1 MNAPSL
7 QFSVPTKSTGIA
19 YLLWLFFG
27 GIGAHK
33 FYLGRPGVA
42 VLYICMF
49 VLFWVGMA
57 ALSAMAVDIARDV
70 LVLSAQQGNYP
81 SPGLPE
87 PGRSGFRS
95 LGVLAPGMLAPLS
108 LALLYDL
115 FTIPS
120 QVRAANALLVSGA
133 QPISGASSAGSIF
146 GGPDREEEFAAKK
159 ADEVVARYIAQRS
172 QSAAPTK
179 APLPA
184 QASAPTF
191 GRRRR

>member
-7 QFSVPTKSTGIA
+7 QLSVPTKSTGVA

-49 VLFWVGMA
+49 VLFWVGVV
-57 ALSAMAVDIARDV
+57 ALSAMAVEIARDV

-81 SPGLPE
+81 SPVLPE
-87 PGRSGFRS
+87 PRFGRSGFRS

-120 QVRAANALLVSGA
+120 QVRAANVRLASGT
-133 QPISGASSAGSIF
+133 QQTSGASSAGSMF
-146 GGPDREEEFAAKK
+146 SGSDREEEFAANME
-159 ADEVVARYIAQRS
+159 AD
-172 QSAAPTK
+172 
-179 APLPA
+179 
-184 QASAPTF
+184 
-191 GRRRR
+191 RRRRPTS